1 MKNRATRQSGVAL
14 AVTLLM
20 LGLLMVIGVSAVMMS
35 STHFR
40 QIANQQAENELRM
53 ALLDALEE
61 HASNTGHLRNAA
73 TYYPLTR
80 AVSVNGHTVTIE
92 IGAPVLVGAIPVTG
106 SNNTIPVI
114 DFCGRGTDTVTGAS
128 MTYHVGVSNPL
139 APTDLLART
148 GNPCPP

>member
-1 MKNRATRQSGVAL
+1 MKSPATRESGVAL

-53 ALLDALEE
+53 ALLDELEA
-61 HASNTGHLRNAA
+61 HASNTGHLRNMAL
-73 TYYPLTR
+73 YPLTKS
-80 AVSVNGHTVTIE
+80 VSVNGHTVTIE
-92 IGAPVLVGAIPVTG
+92 IGAPVEVGAIPVTS

-128 MTYHVGVSNPL
+128 MTYHVGVSIPF
-139 APTDLLART
+139 APKPPGT
-148 GNPCPP
+148 GSACPP